1 MKLSR
6 NDFTQLCTRL
16 RGIFITF
23 PILSNI
29 NLGRRRPHLRNI
41 RIAFFRRGEKSKSS
55 PSINHEIVDET
66 RLMILIEL
74 RPLQLGAEP
83 RILQVLH
90 VHILLPR
97 PLRAPRPH
105 PGK

>member
-1 MKLSR
+1 MKRVYNYVFL
-6 NDFTQLCTRL
+6 
-16 RGIFITF
+16 
-23 PILSNI
+23 
-29 NLGRRRPHLRNI
+29 
-41 RIAFFRRGEKSKSS
+41 
-55 PSINHEIVDET
+55 
-66 RLMILIEL
+66 EL